1 MEKGGRA
8 YAKRKKKNEQ
18 RKTGGAERNDCFPGS
33 PAEGAETERKEL
45 LKQQKEEELRRLA
58 QMMEEQQ
65 VSADKLAEIL
75 KEARLS
81 RAGA

>member
-1 MEKGGRA
+1 MLP
-8 YAKRKKKNEQ
+8 RK
-18 RKTGGAERNDCFPGS
+18 

-58 QMMEEQQ
+58 RMMEEQQ

>member
-1 MEKGGRA
+1 MPRG
-8 YAKRKKKNEQ
+8 KRKTSREKLEELRETIASQEAQLKELRQ
-18 RKTGGAERNDCFPGS
+18 RE
-33 PAEGAETERKEL
+33 KEL

-58 QMMEEQQ
+58 RMMEEQQ
-65 VSADKLAEIL
+65 VSADKRAEIW